1 MTAPIND
8 NPSSTDNQI
17 ILSLSKD
24 PGPVTES
31 ARITSLDL
39 IRGIAVLGILLM
51 NAVSFRYGLAP
62 YLNLS
67 AGGSDTPLDWVI
79 GIFGEIFIDQKFM
92 ALFSLL
98 FGAGILLFIERA
110 RQREKRPILL
120 NLWRN
125 ALLLGIGIL
134 HSLIWDGDV
143 LIVYAVSALFLIAL
157 SKLPAKALIAIGAL
171 IFLLSV
177 PNFLLMQYIAD
188 NSAAPL
194 TGVWEPAAQ
203 EPPATPSQPQ
213 SGNPQNLPGTMLSL
227 TLLGY
232 FARGLG
238 LILMGAG
245 LYRLG
250 FMQGDLPPRTYR
262 LTAAIGLT
270 IGLPLAA
277 AGAIITHLSDYSR
290 EIAFIGQIP
299 NTAGTIPAALGLMSL
314 IILWHRQAT
323 AAPRLKQRFQ
333 AAGRMALTNYLSQT
347 ILGILILTIILSE
360 VPINRAAILAF
371 CIAIWALQLWWSQAW
386 LTRHRF
392 GPAEWLW
399 RTATYRR
406 RQPLRRQ
413 PAPNR
418 V

>member
-1 MTAPIND
+1 MTAPVND
-8 NPSSTDNQI
+8 NPN
-17 ILSLSKD
+17 

-39 IRGIAVLGILLM
+39 IRGVAVLGILLM

-67 AGGSDTPLDWVI
+67 AGGSDTPLDWAI
-79 GIFGEIFIDQKFM
+79 GISGEIFIDQKFM

-143 LIVYAVSALFLIAL
+143 LIIYAVSALFLIAL

-171 IFLLSV
+171 VFLLSI

-213 SGNPQNLPGTMLSL
+213 SGNPQPLPGTMLSL

-270 IGLPLAA
+270 LGIPFAA
-277 AGAIITHLSDYSR
+277 AGAAITHLSDYSR

-314 IILWHRQAT
+314 IILWHRQAS
-323 AAPRLKQRFQ
+323 AAARLKQRLQ
-333 AAGRMALTNYLSQT
+333 AAGRMALTNYLTQT
-347 ILGILILTIILSE
+347 ILGILILTILLNEI
-360 VPINRAAILAF
+360 PINRTAILAF
-371 CIAIWALQLWWSQAW
+371 CIAIWAIQLWWSQAW

-406 RQPLRRQ
+406 RQPLRR
-413 PAPNR
+413 PNR